1 MPLASQSSHVLAMG
15 SGAALEYFVDEGAP
29 SGSSLLVYHHGT
41 PAAGPLM
48 RDLILAAR
56 ASNLQAVEL
65 VRPGYGAST
74 RQPGRSIADIVPM
87 VLELADHLG
96 HEQFVTLGWSGGGPH
111 AIATAALSGGRC
123 RAAMCLASVAPFNA
137 AGLDFLDGMGQ
148 ENLDEFGAAVAGA
161 DALEEYLL
169 NQVDDLRA
177 VTGPDVISALATLLP
192 AVDREFLDGARGREM
207 AAALRWSVAQGI
219 WGWFDDDVAFT
230 QDWGFGLGSV
240 AAPLWL
246 YQGSEDL
253 MVPFAHG
260 RWLASALPD
269 ATPNLIEGHGHLSM
283 AGDCL
288 VSGLADLRTAMTGET
303 PDLLAPN

>member
-1 MPLASQSSHVLAMG
+1 MSLEAQASHVLTLR
-15 SGAALEYFVDEGAP
+15 SGAALEYFIDEGAP
-29 SGSSLLVYHHGT
+29 PGSSLLIYHHGT

-74 RQPGRSIADIVPM
+74 RQPGRSVADVVPIG
-87 VLELADHLG
+87 LELADHLG
-96 HEQFVTLGWSGGGPH
+96 HDAFVTLGWSGGGPH

-123 RAAMCLASVAPFNA
+123 RAAMCLASVAPYDA
-137 AGLDFLDGMGQ
+137 ADLDFLEGMGQ
-148 ENLDEFGAAVAGA
+148 ENLDEFGAATTGPA
-161 DALEEYLL
+161 ALEEYLL
-169 NQVDDLRA
+169 GQMAGLRA
-177 VTGPDVISALATLLP
+177 VTGPDVISELETLLP
-192 AVDREFLDGARGREM
+192 AVDREFLDGVRGNEM

-230 QDWGFGLGSV
+230 QGWGFDLGSV
-240 AAPLWL
+240 SVPLSV

-260 RWLASALPD
+260 GWLAASIRG

-288 VSGLADLRTAMTGET
+288 ASGLDTLRAALAGEI
-303 PDLLAPN
+303 PYPSVP

>member
-1 MPLASQSSHVLAMG
+1 MSLEAQSSHVLTLG
-15 SGAALEYFVDEGAP
+15 SGAALEYFIDEGAP

-56 ASNLQAVEL
+56 ASDLQAVEL

-74 RQPGRSIADIVPM
+74 RQPGRSIADVVPI

-96 HEQFVTLGWSGGGPH
+96 HEKFVTLGWSGGGPH
-111 AIATAALSGGRC
+111 AIATAALARGRC
-123 RAAMCLASVAPFNA
+123 QAAMCLASVAPFDA

-148 ENLDEFGAAVAGA
+148 ENLDEFGAAVTGA

-169 NQVDDLRA
+169 NQMDELRA
-177 VTGPDVISALATLLP
+177 VTGPEVISALATLLP
-192 AVDREFLDGARGREM
+192 SVDREFLDGARGSEM
-207 AAALRWSVAQGI
+207 AATLRWSVAQGI
-219 WGWFDDDVAFT
+219 WGWFDDDIAFT
-230 QDWGFGLGSV
+230 RDWGFDLSSV
-240 AAPLWL
+240 SIPLSL
-246 YQGSEDL
+246 YQGSDDL

-260 RWLASALPD
+260 GWLASAMPG

-288 VSGLADLRTAMTGET
+288 ASGLADLRA
-303 PDLLAPN
+303 AFI